1 METQELIIIDVFCR
15 EYQIEINFIQDLE
28 EYGLIQ
34 IIVKEEQ
41 KYIGRNQ
48 LATIEKIIRLH
59 NELNINKE
67 GIDIILNLQEK
78 ENQLLAEINNLKNRL
93 NLYE

>member
-1 METQELIIIDVFCR
+1 MDTQELIIVEVFCQ
-15 EYQIEINFIQDLE
+15 EYQVEVNLIHDLGEFGLIEIVIYQE
-28 EYGLIQ
+28 HKHLI
-34 IIVKEEQ
+34 KS
-41 KYIGRNQ
+41 Q

-67 GIDIILNLQEK
+67 GIEVVLDLLDK
-78 ENQLLAEINNLKNRL
+78 VNQLTTDVKHLKDRL